1 MISVIHNHGTSFKG
15 LMAYLMHDAD
25 HATTSER
32 VAWTET
38 YNLATDDP
46 ELGWKTMAATAM
58 SQAELK
64 AEAGIKNT
72 GRKSSKHV
80 MHYTLSWH
88 DEERKALTRDEMIQ
102 AALASM
108 TYIGTHEGERLG
120 KNKKTGKAK
129 EALRT
134 QYADEH
140 QAVIVCH
147 DEANKSPHVHIMLNR
162 VNPRTGVFLP
172 DSMDYEKLS
181 AWALEYRKAQGKDHY
196 CPQRQKN
203 AAKRAQGLM
212 TSHRRKSRTAYETE
226 QEQQAADP
234 GSRKAAFLESQRKRA
249 GELMA
254 KKAVMTKQHTV
265 VIHELEDQHIQS
277 EKQERRKTAEQ
288 IRAAM
293 AKIKAGF
300 APKIDTLT
308 ERQQQE
314 LQTFKDAKATA
325 RGRVRNAWAALK
337 TKQWMTDIRTRP
349 LHATTK
355 AFKLAFDSGL
365 QQRDIEKHHEK
376 ETRALTAERRKAER
390 ESASEARAQEYG
402 RLKKRRQGYETSRND
417 LIFKQD
423 MERAKLKA
431 EWHQLQK
438 NRAAIPIDDER
449 AHQAKQYQHQEDRKK
464 RPTQDQPSPDPS
476 HASEKKS
483 PSIAQPSPDIQRD
496 FEQAAGHPKEQ
507 DHTDTESEDAR
518 KRREFTERQQRKQ
531 EQRREQDRDHDGHG
545 R

>member
-1 MISVIHNHGTSFKG
+1 MISVIHSHGTSFKG

-32 VAWTET
+32 VAWTHT

-46 ELGWKTMAATAM
+46 ELSWKTMAATAL

-64 AEAGIKNT
+64 AEAGIANT

-88 DEERKALTRDEMIQ
+88 DEERKDLTRDEMIQ

-120 KNKKTGKAK
+120 KNKKTGKTK
-129 EALRT
+129 EAIRT

-140 QAVIVCH
+140 QAVIICH
-147 DEANKSPHVHIMLNR
+147 DETNKSQHVHIMLNR
-162 VNPRTGVFLP
+162 VNPTTGVFLP

-181 AWALEYRKAQGKDHY
+181 AWAFEYRKAQGKDHY

-212 TSHRRKSRTAYETE
+212 TSHRRKSRSTYEAE

-234 GSRKAAFLESQRKRA
+234 GSRKAAFLELQRKRA

-254 KKAVMTKQHTV
+254 KKEEMQQQHAAA
-265 VIHELEDQHIQS
+265 IHELEDQHVQS
-277 EKQERRKTAEQ
+277 DKQERRKTAER
-288 IRAAM
+288 IRAAR

-308 ERQQQE
+308 TRQQEE
-314 LQTFKDAKATA
+314 LLVFNEAKNTA
-325 RGRVRNAWAALK
+325 RGRVRNVWAALK
-337 TKQWMTDIRTRP
+337 TKEWMTEIRSRP
-349 LHATTK
+349 LHATRQ

-365 QQRDIEKHHEK
+365 QQRDIEKHHRK
-376 ETRALTAERRKAER
+376 ETRVLTAERRKAER
-390 ESASEARAQEYG
+390 TSASEARTQEQD
-402 RLKKRRQGYETSRND
+402 RLKRRRQGYETSRND

-431 EWHQLQK
+431 EWHQLQR
-438 NRAAIPIDDER
+438 NRQAAAIEDEG
-449 AHQAKQYQHQEDRKK
+449 AHKAEQVRQHKQKQV
-464 RPTQDQPSPDPS
+464 QDEQSSNPELASTENSKSSVQP
-476 HASEKKS
+476 
-483 PSIAQPSPDIQRD
+483 QPEAPDIRRD
-496 FEQAAGHPKEQ
+496 FEQAAARRKP
-507 DHTDTESEDAR
+507 EDVSGDEDKARQVKQYQERMARSRQQR
-518 KRREFTERQQRKQ
+518 KRRERKP
-531 EQRREQDRDHDGHG
+531 RCG